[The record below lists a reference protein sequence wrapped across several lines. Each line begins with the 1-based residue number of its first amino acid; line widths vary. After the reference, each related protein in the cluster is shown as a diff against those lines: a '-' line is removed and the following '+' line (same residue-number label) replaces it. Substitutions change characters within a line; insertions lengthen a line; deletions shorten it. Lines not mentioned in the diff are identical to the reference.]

1 MTITNLLYI
10 MQINFVQPRIIILGP
25 KFSNIYIYMSTT
37 KRYMQYNRYI
47 RNNGKAPRNFI
58 NKTF

>member
-1 MTITNLLYI
+1 

-25 KFSNIYIYMSTT
+25 KFSNIYIYIYMSTT